1 MITGV
6 VAVLLVAIG
15 GLVGVGAYYQ
25 AHALPGASV
34 AGKPVGGMTRQQ
46 VSELV
51 EQDVDGATVTVNGLS
66 EPAEVVVA
74 DAGIHFDVAQ
84 TVEEV
89 FEPNASPVTRVTG
102 LFKKYDV
109 EPVITVKQSEF
120 DEALETLS
128 QDEMVIDPINGEVT
142 YDGEANV
149 FNASTSAPGVAID
162 KEALQR
168 AIVTDAQNL
177 SFSPVTV
184 SLVEYAPDHTTESVQ
199 AAADAANAWMGKEI
213 QVVDREE
220 NVVAPEPQDRAAWVA
235 FEGEGDTLVAKLD
248 PQKVSEWVTAVA
260 DQSNAE
266 PVEGVRNINS
276 EGTVVAVS
284 QEGSDG
290 FTANNVSAVVEGI
303 TSSFETV
310 GEPYSAQLAY
320 DVVERNWTERVIA
333 DGAENL
339 AYPAA
344 PGEKWI
350 DVNLS
355 TFTATGFEGATAVLS
370 APMVA
375 GAPQYGNPTGQWSVY
390 AKVPSQTMRGGNSD
404 GSRYETPNVPWIL
417 YYNGGYALHGAYWR
431 SQFGYDA
438 GSGGSHG
445 CINLPVDSAKSFY
458 DWADVGDVVVVH
470 H

>member
-1 MITGV
+1 MITGL
-6 VAVLLVAIG
+6 VAVLLVAVG

-34 AGKPVGGMTRQQ
+34 AGQPVGGMTRQQ
-46 VSELV
+46 VSELI
-51 EQDVDGATVTVNGLS
+51 EEDVDDATVTVNGLS
-66 EPAEVVVA
+66 EPVEVVVA
-74 DAGIHFDVAQ
+74 DAGIHFDVEQ

-89 FEPNASPVTRVTG
+89 FEPNGSPITRVTN
-102 LFKKYDV
+102 LFTKYDV
-109 EPVITVKQSEF
+109 EPVVTVKQSDF
-120 DEALETLS
+120 DEALEALS
-128 QDEMVIDPINGEVT
+128 EDEMVVDPVNGEVT
-142 YDGEANV
+142 FDGEANV
-149 FNASTSAPGVAID
+149 FNASGSEAGIAID

-168 AIVTDAQNL
+168 TLVTDARKL
-177 SFSPVTV
+177 DFSPVTV
-184 SLVEYAPDHTTESVQ
+184 DLVEYAPEHTTESVQ

-213 QVVDREE
+213 QVVARDE
-220 NVVAPEPQDRAAWVA
+220 NVVVPEAQDRAAWVA

-248 PQKVSEWVTAVA
+248 PQKVSEWVKAVA
-260 DQSNAE
+260 DESNAE
-266 PVEGVRNINS
+266 PVEGVRNINA
-276 EGTVVAVS
+276 EGTILAVS

-290 FTANNVSAVVEGI
+290 FTANNVNAVVEQI
-303 TSSFETV
+303 TSSFEAV
-310 GEPYSAQLAY
+310 GEPYSGQLAY
-320 DVVERNWTERVIA
+320 DVIERNWTERVIA

-355 TFTATGFEGATAVLS
+355 TFTATGYEGATVVLS

-390 AKVPSQTMRGGNSD
+390 AKVPSQTMRGSNSD
-404 GSRYETPNVPWIL
+404 GSQYETPNVPWIL

-445 CINLPVDSAKSFY
+445 CINLPVDSARSFY